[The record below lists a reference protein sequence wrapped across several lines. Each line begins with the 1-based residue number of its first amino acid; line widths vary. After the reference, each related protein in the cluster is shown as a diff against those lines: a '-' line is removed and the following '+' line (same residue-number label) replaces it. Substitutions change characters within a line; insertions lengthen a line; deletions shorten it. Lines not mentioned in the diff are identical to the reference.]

1 MGDFQFKTP
10 DEIQAQL
17 GDRIRQLRLRVD
29 ITQAALA
36 GRAGVSARAV
46 RSLENGE
53 GSSLAT
59 LVRVLKALGAESS
72 LDAIAPQPTI
82 SPMALLERGK
92 APQRARGK

>member
-1 MGDFQFKTP
+1 MSEFKFKTP
-10 DEIQAQL
+10 DEIQTQL
-17 GDRIRQLRLRVD
+17 GDRIRQLRLNADV
-29 ITQAALA
+29 TQAALA
-36 GRAGVSARAV
+36 DRAGVSARAV
-46 RSLENGE
+46 RSLERGE

-59 LVRVLKALGAESS
+59 LIRVLKALGAESS